1 VKLLSKTKINKK
13 KLFEFELWLVSE
25 SNTEKYHGN
34 PLTKSISVSPTLDH
48 VDNFFS
54 DFLNHIRKEHEN
66 CIDLY
71 TSLIA

>member
-1 VKLLSKTKINKK
+1 
-13 KLFEFELWLVSE
+13 VSE